1 MKLYFGGDG
10 RYIDPPLVKAGV
22 QYRLASYYYIEKK
35 ETNVSAL
42 ADYRHVIIDSG
53 LFSFMFGAGSD
64 GETFDVARARVWM
77 NQYVEWIRLGLLPG
91 ATFVEVDAQVLIG
104 VDETWTLRHEFRE
117 LVGPDVDVMCVYH
130 LPDGNPDR
138 LIDFADYIAV
148 GMPELRKALSP
159 QERRRVV
166 SYIATKAHRLGKR
179 VHLLGTVETEYL
191 RDFRFCT
198 SCDTSCWLNTVRY
211 GKMIVPEGPVVEY
224 GKSLTGEDRY
234 RTLEVTAR
242 GLLSLAQKYAGDQR

>member
-104 VDETWTLRHEFRE
+104 ADETWT
-117 LVGPDVDVMCVYH
+117 
-130 LPDGNPDR
+130 
-138 LIDFADYIAV
+138 
-148 GMPELRKALSP
+148 
-159 QERRRVV
+159 
-166 SYIATKAHRLGKR
+166 
-179 VHLLGTVETEYL
+179 
-191 RDFRFCT
+191 
-198 SCDTSCWLNTVRY
+198 
-211 GKMIVPEGPVVEY
+211 
-224 GKSLTGEDRY
+224 
-234 RTLEVTAR
+234 
-242 GLLSLAQKYAGDQR
+242 